1 MLRLGIS
8 FVLIR
13 SWFCSYKELV
23 REWFGKNRELGL
35 GELGAESGYHIGI
48 LGVRE
53 INLARI
59 HLERASIVGA
69 IHILRRKM
77 EMQVRKLIGIRT
89 VVDLDRIEQLLHGTS
104 DLRYIC
110 HERIA
115 LLVSQL
121 VEVVDMVIV
130 GYKATAV
137 VGLLLEK
144 KSTRD
149 TQVRNL
155 NHKVFLGLIVLAIQ
169 TVFGVGIHC
178 C

>member
-1 MLRLGIS
+1 MSI
-8 FVLIR
+8 
-13 SWFCSYKELV
+13 YK
-23 REWFGKNRELGL
+23 LGL
-35 GELGAESGYHIGI
+35 GECGAESGYHFGI

-59 HLERASIVGA
+59 HLECASIVGT

-77 EMQVRKLIGIRT
+77 KMQVREFIGIST

-104 DLRYIC
+104 DLRYIR

-115 LLVSQL
+115 LLIGKF

-130 GYKATAV
+130 RYKATAM

-155 NHKVFLGLIVLAIQ
+155 NH
-169 TVFGVGIHC
+169 
-178 C
+178 